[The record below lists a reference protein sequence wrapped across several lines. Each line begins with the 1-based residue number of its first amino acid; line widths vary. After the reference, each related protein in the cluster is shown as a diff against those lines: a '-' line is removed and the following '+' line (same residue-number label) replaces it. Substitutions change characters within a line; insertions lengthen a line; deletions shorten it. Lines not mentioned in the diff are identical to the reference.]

1 MQILEATELG
11 GVRSAVWRF
20 RHPVTP
26 LSFELYPMVHAA
38 DASFYRAV
46 EERLRHCQLV
56 VEEGVRGGDA
66 AAGASIAA
74 YRLVSF
80 HEQLGLVTQDIDPA
94 AMGIPTINPDFSR
107 AEFDAR
113 WREVP
118 WRQRAVLGV
127 EMVVSSLGARFL
139 ATRRWLA
146 QFLAMNDLPE
156 SDEILEVDP
165 DDPIDDLIVDQRDLR
180 LVAALD
186 DIHAQRAAE
195 PIQVGVLYGAAHMRA
210 VIHKLWALGY
220 RPVEGAWLTVFTI
233 DD

>member
-1 MQILEATELG
+1 VQILEATELG
-11 GVRSAVWRF
+11 GVRSAVWLF

-26 LSFELYPMVHAA
+26 LSFELYPMVHVGEAA
-38 DASFYRAV
+38 FFRAV
-46 EERLRHCQLV
+46 EERLRRCQLV

-66 AAGASIAA
+66 AAGVSLTA
-74 YRLVSF
+74 YRVVSF
-80 HEQLGLVTQDIDPA
+80 PPRLGLVPQHIDPA
-94 AMGIPTINPDFSR
+94 ALGIPTINPDLSR
-107 AEFDAR
+107 AEFDER

-118 WRQRAVLGV
+118 WRQRATRAAMIAVGSVGLQFV
-127 EMVVSSLGARFL
+127 

-156 SDEILEVDP
+156 SEEILEVDP
-165 DDPIDDLIVDQRDLR
+165 DDAIESLVMDQRDRR
-180 LVAALD
+180 LLAALS
-186 DIHAQRAAE
+186 DIHAERAAE

-220 RPVEGAWLTVFTI
+220 RPAEGTWLTVFTI